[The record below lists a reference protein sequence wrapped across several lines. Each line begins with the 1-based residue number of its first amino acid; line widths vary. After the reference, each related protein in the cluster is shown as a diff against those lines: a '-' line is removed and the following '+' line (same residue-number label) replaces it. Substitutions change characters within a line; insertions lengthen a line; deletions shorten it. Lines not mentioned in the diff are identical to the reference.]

1 MAEDLLD
8 LNTFN
13 ELKDTVGADFVIELV
28 DTFLEEAPPILSEL
42 RAALGV
48 GDADTFRRAAHS
60 LKTNANTFG
69 AKALGERARELEQGG
84 LPSSSDGVD
93 ALDAL
98 DALYSESAAALKALC
113 NG

>member
-1 MAEDLLD
+1 MAEELLD

-13 ELKDTVGADFVIELV
+13 ELTDTVGADFVIELV
-28 DTFLEEAPPILSEL
+28 DTFLEEAPPILAEM
-42 RAALGV
+42 RAALGA

-69 AKALGERARELEQGG
+69 AKVLGERARELEQGG
-84 LPSSSDGVD
+84 LLSAGDGVD

-98 DALYSESAAALKALC
+98 YAESAAALKALC